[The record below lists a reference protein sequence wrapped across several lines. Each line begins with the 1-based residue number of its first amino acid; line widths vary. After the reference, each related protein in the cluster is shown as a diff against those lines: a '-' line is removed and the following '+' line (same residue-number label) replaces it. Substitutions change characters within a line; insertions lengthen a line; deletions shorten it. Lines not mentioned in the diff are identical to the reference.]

1 MKLDFDRFKDI
12 LSKIENEAGSKI
24 DGGKLDYIKDFIN
37 KDNFISDGITKV
49 KEISMEEL
57 SDKFGSIYAKRM
69 KSLNNLNII
78 VAGKTG
84 VGKSTLINSVF
95 RGNLAPTGT
104 GRPVTLENK
113 IYKRENFPLTIYD
126 NNGFELAIDAQ

>member
-95 RGNLAPTGT
+95 REI
-104 GRPVTLENK
+104 GRAHV
-113 IYKRENFPLTIYD
+113 
-126 NNGFELAIDAQ
+126 